1 MEVSLRLAPLS
12 ARLCRLFAGP
22 RRGDGV
28 PYPFINVGE
37 LGYDKMFLNMG
48 VLVLVFFGLGL
59 ALVGIDR
66 RMGRNNAT
74 AKA

>member
-1 MEVSLRLAPLS
+1 
-12 ARLCRLFAGP
+12 
-22 RRGDGV
+22 
-28 PYPFINVGE
+28 
-37 LGYDKMFLNMG
+37 MFLNMG

-59 ALVGIDR
+59 ALVGVDR

>member
-1 MEVSLRLAPLS
+1 
-12 ARLCRLFAGP
+12 
-22 RRGDGV
+22 
-28 PYPFINVGE
+28 
-37 LGYDKMFLNMG
+37 MG

-59 ALVGIDR
+59 ALVSIDR